1 MLPAN
6 GRREPQD
13 GSARYLT
20 VNRGFATAYR
30 KTCESRRE
38 RTQIKDRAGLP
49 QRYFLARAYQCSSKG
64 PERIGAAKMYEEI
77 NLRRRALNHT
87 CSLPRL
93 SDNKVSIS
101 LGWRGSTGEVPMARS
116 DDAQPTVFVIDDD
129 REIRDALE
137 TLVRSVGL
145 RAKLFASVQ
154 DFLSAGHTDQPGCLV
169 LDVRLPGRSGLDFH
183 DDLVR
188 ANVRLPVIFMSG
200 FADVPMSVRALKA
213 GAVEFLTKPVRQQ
226 DLLEA
231 IQLAVERDRA
241 RRENDAAIA
250 GLRVS
255 YGTLTPRESEVML
268 LVAAG
273 RLNKQIANDL
283 GLTEATVKVHRG
295 QAMRKMQARSV
306 ADLVRMSDKLGLS
319 TETATKT
326 SVKQN

>member
-1 MLPAN
+1 MLTAN

-13 GSARYLT
+13 GAARYLT

-30 KTCESRRE
+30 TTCESRKVRSS
-38 RTQIKDRAGLP
+38 IKDRAGLP
-49 QRYFLARAYQCSSKG
+49 QRYLLARAYQCSSKG
-64 PERIGAAKMYEEI
+64 HERIGAAEMYEEI
-77 NLRRRALNHT
+77 NLRRRAQNHT

-93 SDNKVSIS
+93 SDNRVPTS
-101 LGWRGSTGEVPMARS
+101 LGWRGSTGEVPMARP

-145 RAKLFASVQ
+145 RARLFASVP

-231 IQLAVERDRA
+231 IQLAVERDRT

-268 LVAAG
+268 LVATG

-319 TETATKT
+319 TETAPKT